1 MCAHPFQNGPVV
13 LRQNLGIKSR
23 ISIWRIIMNKLQ
35 LLSIM
40 FVFFKTCL
48 KYLLMNRDLQ
58 FCTIHGGLELR
69 QLAAILS
76 VLDRLIAN
84 RLTEIFPSFCL
95 KVDFVYLFTIRLT
108 LGIVPIREITTKI
121 EKTCLFSRQWPW
133 AYFLNGPNAAASTAP
148 TSIRHWSQLA
158 NKANIPLYIGRWLS
172 LISGTSRLLCQARVK

>member
-1 MCAHPFQNGPVV
+1 MQHHYGKFVIFSERTTLRSLYAIGRPSVCCLWRWCTRRLNFSAIFGSVNCKPV
-13 LRQNLGIKSR
+13 
-23 ISIWRIIMNKLQ
+23 
-35 LLSIM
+35 
-40 FVFFKTCL
+40 
-48 KYLLMNRDLQ
+48 NRN
-58 FCTIHGGLELR
+58 
-69 QLAAILS
+69 S
-76 VLDRLIAN
+76 K
-84 RLTEIFPSFCL
+84 IFPSFCL